1 MRVPV
6 ELPLQANHRLGYTV
20 PGNSPV
26 NARTAFASVVASL
39 EMSYQRWPVNALV
52 LAVTSHINL
61 PLPSQ
66 AN

>member
-26 NARTAFASVVASL
+26 NARTAFASGVAPL
-39 EMSYQRWPVNALV
+39 LKELMAEFAATGLPMPYIPKGEEM
-52 LAVTSHINL
+52 
-61 PLPSQ
+61 
-66 AN
+66 